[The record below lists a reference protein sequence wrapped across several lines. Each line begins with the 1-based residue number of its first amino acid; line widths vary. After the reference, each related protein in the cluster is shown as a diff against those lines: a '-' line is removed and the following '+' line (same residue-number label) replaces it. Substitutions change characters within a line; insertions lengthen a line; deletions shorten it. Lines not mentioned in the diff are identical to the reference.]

1 MSEQDAGVQGEGD
14 WESIPDVDAAEID
27 RVIAALNTLMEQT
40 TSPTVLEILEDVCCD
55 LAELVDVEDEEDG
68 ELSEA
73 A

>member
-1 MSEQDAGVQGEGD
+1 MSQRDAGRDGD
-14 WESIPDVDAAEID
+14 DGWEALADVDAEEID

-40 TSPTVLEILEDVCCD
+40 TSPIVLEILEDACCD
-55 LAELVDVEDEEDG
+55 LAELVDVEDDEDG